1 MYKRVIVKLSG
12 EALSGKDGKILD
24 RDKVKGVAQQLVDL
38 NRGSCGAPVD
48 VSVVVGGG
56 NVWRGRNSDPEM
68 ERVKADQMGMLA
80 TVINAVYVADVV
92 RSCGAKSVV
101 LTPFAVGNMTE
112 IYSIEAANKYFE
124 EGYIL
129 FFAGGLGHPFFSTDT
144 IPALRACELGAEAI
158 LFAKNVDGVY
168 DSDPSKNPEAKRL
181 RQVSYK
187 YIIENRLEALDL
199 EAMVMCE
206 KNDKVSLVFA
216 LDRPDCLREAVLAG
230 ESFFEFGTI
239 IKND

>member
-1 MYKRVIVKLSG
+1 MYKRVVVKLSG

-24 RDKVKGVAQQLVDL
+24 RDKVSAVARQLVDL
-38 NRGSCGAPVD
+38 AGGSCGEGVD

-56 NVWRGRNSDPEM
+56 NVWRGRNSDAEM

-80 TVINAVYVADVV
+80 TVINAIYVADVI
-92 RSCGAKSVV
+92 RSCGGKSVV

-112 IYSIEAANKYFE
+112 TYSIEVANKYFE

-168 DSDPSKNPEAKRL
+168 DSNPSTNPNAKRL
-181 RQVSYK
+181 KQVSYK
-187 YIIENRLEALDL
+187 HIIENRLEALDL

-206 KNDKVSLVFA
+206 KNNKVSLVFA
-216 LDRPDCLREAVLAG
+216 LDRQDCLKEAILAKD
-230 ESFFEFGTI
+230 SFFEFGTI

>member
-1 MYKRVIVKLSG
+1 MYKRVVVKLSG

-24 RDKVKGVAQQLVDL
+24 RDKVKIVARQLVDL
-38 NRGSCGAPVD
+38 AGGSCGESVD

-56 NVWRGRNSDPEM
+56 NVWRGRNSDAEM

-80 TVINAVYVADVV
+80 TVINAIYVADVI
-92 RSCGAKSVV
+92 RSCGGRSVV

-112 IYSIEAANKYFE
+112 TYSIEVANKYFE

-158 LFAKNVDGVY
+158 LFAKNIDGVY
-168 DSDPSKNPEAKRL
+168 DSDPRTNPNAKRF
-181 RQVSYK
+181 RQVSYNH
-187 YIIENRLEALDL
+187 IIENRLEALDL

-206 KNDKVSLVFA
+206 KNNKVSLVFA
-216 LDRPDCLREAVLAG
+216 LDRQDCLKEAILVKD
-230 ESFFEFGTI
+230 SFFEFGTI

>member
-1 MYKRVIVKLSG
+1 MYKRVVVKLSG
-12 EALSGKDGKILD
+12 EALSGQDGKILD
-24 RDKVKGVAQQLVDL
+24 RDKVLAVAEQLVDIAG
-38 NRGSCGAPVD
+38 GSCGEPID
-48 VSVVVGGG
+48 ISVVVGGG
-56 NVWRGRNSDPEM
+56 NVWRGRNSDSQM

-80 TVINAVYVADVV
+80 TVINAIYVADVI
-92 RSCGAKSVV
+92 RSCGGKSVV

-112 IYSIEAANKYFE
+112 IYSMEAANRYFA
-124 EGYIL
+124 EGYII

-168 DSDPSKNPEAKRL
+168 DANPDTNPNAKRFK
-181 RQVSYK
+181 QVSYK
-187 YIIENRLEALDL
+187 HIIENRLEALDL

-206 KNDKVSLVFA
+206 KNNKVSLVFA
-216 LDRPDCLREAVLAG
+216 LEREGGLKSAILAEDR
-230 ESFFEFGTI
+230 FFEFGTI

>member
-1 MYKRVIVKLSG
+1 MYKRVVVKLSG
-12 EALSGKDGKILD
+12 EALAGKDGKILD
-24 RDKVKGVAQQLVDL
+24 RDKVATVAKQLVDIS
-38 NRGSCGAPVD
+38 GGGIGVD

-80 TVINAVYVADVV
+80 TVINAIYVADVI
-92 RSCGAKSVV
+92 RNCGGKSVV
-101 LTPFAVGNMTE
+101 MTPFPVGNMTE
-112 IYSIEAANKYFE
+112 IYSIEAANKYFR
-124 EGYIL
+124 EGHII

-144 IPALRACELGAEAI
+144 IPVLRACELGADAI

-168 DSDPSKNPEAKRL
+168 DSNPDNNPKAKRFK
-181 RQVSYK
+181 QVSYK
-187 YIIENRLEALDL
+187 HIIENRLEALDL

-206 KNDKVSLVFA
+206 KNDKVSLVFG
-216 LDRPDCLREAVLAG
+216 LGRPDCIKAAILAQDD
-230 ESFFEFGTI
+230 FFEFGTI